1 MDDLCFVDSSTQTDE
16 RSASTQL
23 RGGGAILSLLTSSV
37 PIVEAIQ
44 TPELVSALSE
54 TPALSAVSDVV
65 EDLSNSSF
73 ALSRFRIDAPEI
85 GHLLT
90 QWNLDD
96 SSLYMKDLKLQWIYL
111 CLLGETIPGIPPKQ
125 QRKIQEVCER
135 RFSVYD
141 FGFGSALLFHN
152 NDNPA
157 VVVPDVKMSSGISL
171 RNFLI
176 RHYHEDSPLAAHRG
190 EGSTL
195 SYLRRFVWF
204 PRMDAAV
211 SHWVSSCVP
220 CTIVKSQRVS
230 NVRNPRTISYVNQ
243 HIVADWCGPLPKS
256 RDGYRFCLIIVDAF
270 SGFTYALPY
279 RDRTAERTVDG
290 ILSYSALFGFP
301 ENFSSDNDPSFIG
314 SVTSSLRDV
323 LRIAG
328 EVVPTYSPWTSG
340 IAEEGVKKIKQS
352 LSVFSRSN
360 DIEWPILLKGIL
372 FCANSSPRYGTSVS
386 AFQIM
391 LGRQPTDALQT
402 LYGFVDSRVTNV
414 NESEE
419 EYVDVLSRHLA
430 EISEYWK
437 SKIMEVRHKA
447 SDTEV
452 EGSSIPLLPGDL
464 CVRIS
469 YISGR
474 RKILG
479 RVRIVGRHSRSLY
492 KVLNLNSNRE
502 ELAHGYQLIKE
513 ISHPE
518 RPAYRESQGISTPL
532 DYDSF
537 YIVEKVLEYQP
548 GKGYLV
554 HWRGYPA
561 SERSWQ
567 KPGDMPNDPD
577 IQEQMRL
584 ARQIFSS
591 SRHTDSRRIP

>member
-1 MDDLCFVDSSTQTDE
+1 
-16 RSASTQL
+16 
-23 RGGGAILSLLTSSV
+23 
-37 PIVEAIQ
+37 
-44 TPELVSALSE
+44 
-54 TPALSAVSDVV
+54 
-65 EDLSNSSF
+65 
-73 ALSRFRIDAPEI
+73 
-85 GHLLT
+85 
-90 QWNLDD
+90 
-96 SSLYMKDLKLQWIYL
+96 
-111 CLLGETIPGIPPKQ
+111 
-125 QRKIQEVCER
+125 
-135 RFSVYD
+135 
-141 FGFGSALLFHN
+141 
-152 NDNPA
+152 
-157 VVVPDVKMSSGISL
+157 
-171 RNFLI
+171 
-176 RHYHEDSPLAAHRG
+176 
-190 EGSTL
+190 
-195 SYLRRFVWF
+195 
-204 PRMDAAV
+204 
-211 SHWVSSCVP
+211 
-220 CTIVKSQRVS
+220 
-230 NVRNPRTISYVNQ
+230 
-243 HIVADWCGPLPKS
+243 
-256 RDGYRFCLIIVDAF
+256 LIIVDAF

-314 SVTSSLRDV
+314 SVTSSLREV